1 MSEIDLGYKIAIS
14 IAHQKSL
21 DQRFIFCMEEEKFYI
36 YLDGYWKITSHLEL
50 MDLIMKKHG
59 DTLATYTLSKRTQI
73 IDNLKTIVFKK
84 LEQFNKTGFLNFDQ
98 GEYDPIT
105 DTLYPHMVENYST
118 MRMPYE
124 WNSALELGYK
134 KIEELCPLWLKT
146 LSEIFEGNQDKVDIL
161 QEFFGYCLT
170 KDTRKEK
177 ALLLLGPSRSGK
189 STIIETLGAMLGKN
203 NCAYVTLDFISN
215 PQYTPLLMN
224 KLCNIDPDVE
234 TKADSFESKFKTITS
249 GETLTCNQKFVETYD
264 FTPYCKLGMGANTF
278 PRITDHSAAVYERLI
293 LLPCERVFAL
303 HERNIGL
310 KDQLKAELF
319 GVLMWAVAG
328 LKRLNDRGHFDEK
341 DFMKDAI
348 EELREESNPIDV
360 FFKETIEVDLDN
372 KCHVEKGD
380 LYEKYKLWSRDNNQF
395 TLSSTKF
402 NQIFYRKYSK
412 WTEPKSQGANGK
424 RIWRNISYLNKNLN
438 PVSEP
443 EPMKQEDLEWE
454 R

>member
-1 MSEIDLGYKIAIS
+1 
-14 IAHQKSL
+14 
-21 DQRFIFCMEEEKFYI
+21 
-36 YLDGYWKITSHLEL
+36 
-50 MDLIMKKHG
+50 
-59 DTLATYTLSKRTQI
+59 
-73 IDNLKTIVFKK
+73 
-84 LEQFNKTGFLNFDQ
+84 
-98 GEYDPIT
+98 
-105 DTLYPHMVENYST
+105 

-146 LSEIFEGNQDKVDIL
+146 LGEIFEGNQDKVDIL

-215 PQYTPLLMN
+215 AQYTPLLMN

-264 FTPYCKLGMGANTF
+264 FTPYCKLVMGANTF